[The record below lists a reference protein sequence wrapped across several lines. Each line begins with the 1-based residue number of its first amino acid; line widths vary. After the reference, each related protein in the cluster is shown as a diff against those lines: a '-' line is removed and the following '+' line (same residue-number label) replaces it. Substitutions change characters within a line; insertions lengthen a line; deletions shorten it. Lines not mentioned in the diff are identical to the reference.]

1 MKYPALFL
9 LFAATAFAGAQSQ
22 PKAVNHATNA
32 PAAAAHAATA
42 GSKLPPGVPAVH
54 GILKTAFSLR
64 YEDTRIGAG
73 AVAEPNKLYK
83 VQYTGYLAATGVKFD
98 SSYDHRAPVMKDGK
112 PVMGADGKPELG
124 DPQPFI
130 FPQGFGRLIPGFD
143 QGFAGM
149 RIGGKRRI
157 FIPWELAYGTRDIP
171 AHGADHPG
179 IPAKSDLIFDVELV
193 DVMDLPAQPARPMGA
208 APPQPGAGG
217 AVGAHP
223 VPSGDATH
231 PAPAPAPAP
240 APGQPAAPAQPA
252 TPPQPAAPATP
263 AAPAQPAAPA
273 TPPQPQ
279 SK

>member
-1 MKYPALFL
+1 MKYAAALFL
-9 LFAATAFAGAQSQ
+9 FFGAIATASAQSQ
-22 PKAVNHATNA
+22 PKAVSHATST
-32 PAAAAHAATA
+32 PAAAAHSSTA
-42 GSKLPPGVPAVH
+42 GSKLPPGIPVVH

-64 YEDTRIGAG
+64 YEDTKIGTG

-112 PVMGADGKPELG
+112 PVTGADGKPELG

-149 RIGGKRRI
+149 RVGGKRRI
-157 FIPWELAYGTRDIP
+157 FIPWQLAYGTREMP

-193 DVMDLPAQPARPMGA
+193 DVMDMPTQQARPAGA
-208 APPQPGAGG
+208 APPHPGVGG
-217 AVGAHP
+217 AEGAHP
-223 VPSGDATH
+223 VPEGDATH
-231 PAPAPAPAP
+231 PAPPPTP
-240 APGQPAAPAQPA
+240 APGQPAAPAQPS
-252 TPPQPAAPATP
+252 
-263 AAPAQPAAPA
+263 APAQPA
-273 TPPQPQ
+273 TPPQPTAPATPPPPQ
-279 SK
+279 SN